1 MKAVILA
8 GGLGSRISEES
19 YLRPKPMIEIGDRPI
34 LWHLMKYF
42 SHFGI
47 NEFVICVGYKGYVI
61 KEYFANYVIHSSDVT
76 FDLAND
82 EVVFHNRLNEPWRVT
97 LVETGEKSET
107 AGRLRRV
114 RSYLSADEP
123 FFMTYGDGLADV
135 DLDALLAFHKMQGR
149 RATVTVVKPPGR
161 FGVTIV
167 EGDRVTRFIE
177 KPEGEGGVINGGFFV
192 LELAALDGIEGDL
205 IRWEEEPLQS
215 LALDNQLSAFRHD
228 GYWQPMDT
236 LRDKRRLEQLW
247 QEGNAPWKVWS

>member
-1 MKAVILA
+1 
-8 GGLGSRISEES
+8 
-19 YLRPKPMIEIGDRPI
+19 
-34 LWHLMKYF
+34 
-42 SHFGI
+42 
-47 NEFVICVGYKGYVI
+47 
-61 KEYFANYVIHSSDVT
+61 
-76 FDLAND
+76 
-82 EVVFHNRLNEPWRVT
+82 
-97 LVETGEKSET
+97 
-107 AGRLRRV
+107 
-114 RSYLSADEP
+114 
-123 FFMTYGDGLADV
+123 MTYGDGLADV

-236 LRDKRRLEQLW
+236 LRDKRRLELLW
-247 QEGNAPWKVWS
+247 QEGNAPWNVWS